1 MKRVVIGLGIA
12 LLVLE
17 AVVAAVLIATV
28 DSATGGAVSG
38 AAGGAA
44 GGTQLVGAATTETS
58 WTEIGLAIAAGAAFV
73 VSGLVAL
80 ALRPENRTGIYL
92 AATGYVWFLGALQE
106 SSNDRLFTIGF
117 LLGNLVWV
125 PFTALVLAYPTGVF
139 ESRLQRAFPPV
150 TGVVLTVP
158 ALLAALLDSR
168 PESDC
173 SSGCANS
180 AIAVRGDTDAGDVFE
195 VVTSA
200 LGVGLIAIIITLL
213 VRRWR
218 GASPAM
224 RKLAWPVV
232 AAGIAALAAI
242 GLVVVSGQI
251 SEDAGDALSP
261 LFLVAFAAVPLS
273 FLFGVLRTRLAR
285 SSVSELVVALDA
297 GEPLRG
303 ALAGALGDP
312 ELDVVY
318 WLDWR
323 RARGGAG
330 WVDLQ
335 GRSAQEPTPD
345 EHRAVKLVERD
356 GVRVAA
362 IVYDRGLDAEPELL
376 EAVTAA
382 AALALQNDRLQ
393 AELRAEVDYITTVA
407 NTAPSLLV
415 TIGTDGRVRNLNTAA
430 LHAAGYDDMERARGE
445 HFWNLFIE
453 PSERD
458 GMIARFHAL
467 APDYPPGE
475 YENTF
480 TNARGEALTIYWRA
494 APVQDAAG
502 RVVSIV
508 SGGLDITERR
518 KRELELERERDATTT
533 ALETIPSIAVL
544 LERDGTIRDRDIDN
558 PRVGANRAF
567 RNALGWRDHDLVGTR
582 FSDLVVDDDGQAAA
596 AIATAAAGGASDE
609 VESELRC
616 ADGTVLAFLWTA
628 VPVADVTGRSESLV
642 LLSGI
647 EVTERRRLEVEKER
661 ERAFLNAIANNAP
674 SMLCLIDSDGR
685 LTEGGANIAFEHTL
699 GYAPAEIGDQ
709 ILWESFVDPSE
720 ADEVQALVEAIA
732 AGEQP
737 KEHDNTWVTKDGR
750 PLSVAWTCTPLPEI
764 DDRRLLL
771 ITGVDITERKRTSED
786 LHASRARLVRA
797 EDRARRALE
806 RNLHDGAQQRL
817 VALSVALRL
826 VESKLASDPEGAT
839 KMLTGAREELTH
851 ALAELR
857 ELARGI
863 HPAVL
868 TDRGLRPALEML
880 ASRSQ
885 VPVELEVPDKRFAPE
900 AEAAVYYVI
909 AETLTNV
916 AKYAQASS
924 ARVEVA
930 QSNGALRVLVSDD
943 GVGRADPAGGSGL
956 RGLLDRVA
964 VLDGTLEIESPLGVG
979 TAVRAEIPL
988 TEETSG
994 IHSPA

>member
-17 AVVAAVLIATV
+17 AAVAAVLIATV
-28 DSATGGAVSG
+28 DSATGGAVGG

-106 SSNDRLFTIGF
+106 SSDDWLFTIGF

-150 TGVVLTVP
+150 TGFVLTVP

-180 AIAVRGDTDAGDVFE
+180 AIAVRGDTNAGDVFE

-533 ALETIPSIAVL
+533 ALETIPSIAVV

-567 RNALGWRDHDLVGTR
+567 RNALGWRDHELVGTR

-616 ADGTVLAFLWTA
+616 ADGPVRAFLWTA

-720 ADEVQALVEAIA
+720 ADEVQALIEAIA

-771 ITGVDITERKRTSED
+771 ITGVDITERKRIAED

-943 GVGRADPAGGSGL
+943 GVGGADPAGGSGL